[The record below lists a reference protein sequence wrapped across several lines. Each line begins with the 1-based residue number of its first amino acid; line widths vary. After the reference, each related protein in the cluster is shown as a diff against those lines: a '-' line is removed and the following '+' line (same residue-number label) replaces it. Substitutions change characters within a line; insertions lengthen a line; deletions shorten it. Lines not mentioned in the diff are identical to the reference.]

1 MRTLIQGGT
10 VVTATE
16 TTEADVVIEDEK
28 VAAIGRGMSVEA
40 DRVIDATGR
49 YVMPGGVDVHTHME
63 LPFGGS
69 FCSDDFETGTRAAA
83 FGGTTT
89 IVDFALQD
97 YGEGL
102 RQGLDRWFA
111 KAQNAVTD
119 YGFHVIIREV
129 NDQVLKEM
137 DELVGEGVTS
147 FKLFMAYPGVFM
159 LDDASIFR
167 AMRQAGQSGA
177 LIMMHAE
184 NGGPIDVL
192 VRQFLDEGKTA
203 PVNHGLTRPAV
214 MEGEAVH
221 RVFRLAELAE
231 TPAYIV
237 HLSSRDALNSLREA
251 RDRGQAAY
259 AETCP
264 QYLYLSQDDMAKPGF
279 EGAKYVCSPPLRTA
293 DHQEDLWM
301 GLRGGDLSVVSTDHA
316 PFNYTGQKDLGKDD
330 FSKIPNGLPSVEDR
344 FTLLYGGVEK
354 GHIDLNRF
362 VELVAT
368 APAKMFGLYPRKGTI
383 APGSDADIVVF
394 DATKERTISASTHHM
409 RVDYSAYEGTGRA
422 RPPRGRDA
430 ARPGAGRERRVPRHA
445 GTGEVRAEE
454 PDHGV
459 GAGSSGRVTSATSAF
474 SAVRSDDESTCRF
487 TPCAPAADR
496 DDVERARRGVRDH
509 RPGVR
514 RPERRDRAAFV
525 PRRVVR
531 LVGVGQRETLDAE
544 VRPQLRPVDL
554 ATSRHQ
560 DEHVVVRTTPD
571 HDRPQQLAELD
582 PLERGALLG
591 ARGALGSSHLER
603 EPGGLGRCHRRRVGH
618 RDSRMTSRYAAPRL
632 A

>member
-28 VAAIGRGMSVEA
+28 VAAIGRGMTVEA

-221 RVFRLAELAE
+221 RVFRLAELAG

-237 HLSSRDALNSLREA
+237 HLSSRDALNALREA

-344 FTLLYGGVEK
+344 FTLLYGGV
-354 GHIDLNRF
+354 R
-362 VELVAT
+362 
-368 APAKMFGLYPRKGTI
+368 
-383 APGSDADIVVF
+383 
-394 DATKERTISASTHHM
+394 
-409 RVDYSAYEGTGRA
+409 EGPH
-422 RPPRGRDA
+422 RPEPVRGAGRDGA
-430 ARPGAGRERRVPRHA
+430 GEDVRPVPAQGHDRPRLGRRHRGVRRDEGADDLGVDAPHARRLLRVRRHGSCAASPRSSCSAVRCWWRTASSTARPGQGR
-445 GTGEVRAEE
+445 
-454 PDHGV
+454 
-459 GAGSSGRVTSATSAF
+459 
-474 SAVRSDDESTCRF
+474 
-487 TPCAPAADR
+487 
-496 DDVERARRGVRDH
+496 
-509 RPGVR
+509 
-514 RPERRDRAAFV
+514 FV
-525 PRRVVR
+525 PR
-531 LVGVGQRETLDAE
+531 
-544 VRPQLRPVDL
+544 
-554 ATSRHQ
+554 SRI
-560 DEHVVVRTTPD
+560 T
-571 HDRPQQLAELD
+571 A
-582 PLERGALLG
+582 
-591 ARGALGSSHLER
+591 
-603 EPGGLGRCHRRRVGH
+603 
-618 RDSRMTSRYAAPRL
+618 
-632 A
+632 

>member
-1 MRTLIQGGT
+1 MDVERLRLLPLFGELDHHDLSQLLRWVREVEFADGDLLFEQGSMPHELFVIEDGSVEVSRDGRSVATLGPGEVVGEMALLKLERRWASVSRSARSARWPSAPMTWPPCRSRCRSSPIGCARACSAAITRTRSSAGPMMNVRERRAPDMRTLIQGGT

-28 VAAIGRGMSVEA
+28 VAAIGRGMAVEA
-40 DRVIDATGR
+40 DRTIDATGR

-111 KAQNAVTD
+111 KAQNATTD

-203 PVNHGLTRPAV
+203 PVNHGLTRPPS

-221 RVFRLAELAE
+221 RVFRLAELAD

-237 HLSSRDALNSLREA
+237 HLSSRDALN
-251 RDRGQAAY
+251 
-259 AETCP
+259 
-264 QYLYLSQDDMAKPGF
+264 
-279 EGAKYVCSPPLRTA
+279 
-293 DHQEDLWM
+293 
-301 GLRGGDLSVVSTDHA
+301 
-316 PFNYTGQKDLGKDD
+316 
-330 FSKIPNGLPSVEDR
+330 
-344 FTLLYGGVEK
+344 
-354 GHIDLNRF
+354 
-362 VELVAT
+362 VA
-368 APAKMFGLYPRKGTI
+368 
-383 APGSDADIVVF
+383 
-394 DATKERTISASTHHM
+394 
-409 RVDYSAYEGTGRA
+409 
-422 RPPRGRDA
+422 
-430 ARPGAGRERRVPRHA
+430 
-445 GTGEVRAEE
+445 
-454 PDHGV
+454 
-459 GAGSSGRVTSATSAF
+459 
-474 SAVRSDDESTCRF
+474 
-487 TPCAPAADR
+487 
-496 DDVERARRGVRDH
+496 
-509 RPGVR
+509 
-514 RPERRDRAAFV
+514 
-525 PRRVVR
+525 
-531 LVGVGQRETLDAE
+531 
-544 VRPQLRPVDL
+544 
-554 ATSRHQ
+554 
-560 DEHVVVRTTPD
+560 
-571 HDRPQQLAELD
+571 
-582 PLERGALLG
+582 
-591 ARGALGSSHLER
+591 ARGARSR
-603 EPGGLGRCHRRRVGH
+603 PGRR
-618 RDSRMTSRYAAPRL
+618 SRRPARSTST
-632 A
+632 